1 MPVPPQNLAV
11 LALGAVLLGSCAT
24 PPPEEPRK
32 AEVLL
37 TGEAVDRDVGMEE
50 AERVA
55 AEMGLVEDAELVGY
69 VNAVGSRLLRHAPQ
83 RDFRY
88 RFHVVDQ
95 DVPNA
100 FALPGGFVYVSR
112 GLLALSNSE
121 DELANVL
128 AHEILHIAARHAAA
142 RQQIAQTTPN
152 PLMLP
157 GILLGAV
164 FGESVGKAVAAPF
177 QAFSAPYVASYSR
190 DQERAADRGGQE
202 IAAAAGYDPHG
213 MPTFLRAL
221 EKGERQR
228 RGFSRLPGFMDSHPL
243 TTDRVGETATYAD
256 LLEWSRQR
264 GVTHG
269 RAGYLSRL
277 DGLVV
282 GESADQGVFIEERF
296 LHPDLNFTIR
306 FPEDWKLVNA
316 PTMVGAISPDR
327 TVQIFLSAP
336 TPGTN
341 PRVAAELFVLH
352 NGPRLGIQVV
362 EAEEMQ
368 IGELPAY
375 RVLAWAHGPGGRVG
389 SMLTWIAHEGR
400 VYRVNAIA
408 PAGTGRDYVGRS
420 RKTAQSFRSLTPEEL
435 ASIEENRLRVATAHG
450 GESLIEFAER
460 TGNVWSVHVTALMND
475 HPPGES
481 LEEGQVLKIARR
493 ERYVSRRPRSEDASS
508 RR

>member
-1 MPVPPQNLAV
+1 MLVPPRS
-11 LALGAVLLGSCAT
+11 LALLALAAVLLGSCAT
-24 PPPEEPRK
+24 PPEEPRK

-50 AERVA
+50 SERVA
-55 AEMGLVEDAELVGY
+55 AEMGLVDDPELVAY
-69 VNAVGSRLLRHAPQ
+69 VNAVGSRLLRHAPE
-83 RDFRY
+83 RSFTY

-95 DVPNA
+95 EVPNA

-128 AHEILHIAARHAAA
+128 GHEILHVAARHAAA
-142 RQQIAQTTPN
+142 RQQIARTTPN

-157 GILLGAV
+157 GIVLGAV

-202 IAAAAGYDPHG
+202 IAGDAGYDPHG
-213 MPTFLRAL
+213 MATFLRSM
-221 EKGERQR
+221 ETSERQR

-243 TTDRVGETATYAD
+243 TTERIGETATYAN
-256 LLEWSRQR
+256 LLDWSRQP
-264 GVTHG
+264 GVTEG
-269 RAGYLSRL
+269 RAAYLSRL

-282 GESADQGVFIEERF
+282 GEAADQGVFVEERF

-306 FPEDWKLVNA
+306 FPEGWKLVNA

-336 TPGTN
+336 TPGTD
-341 PRVAAELFVLH
+341 PRKAADVFVLQ
-352 NGPRLGIQVV
+352 NGRRLGIQVV
-362 EAEEMQ
+362 GAEELQ

-375 RVLAWAHGPGGRVG
+375 RVLAWAQGPNGRVG

-408 PAGTGRDYVGRS
+408 PAGMGRDYLGRS
-420 RKTAQSFRSLTPEEL
+420 RTTAQSFRSLTPQEL
-435 ASIEENRLRVATAHG
+435 ASIEENRLRVATARG
-450 GESLIEFAER
+450 GESLLELAER
-460 TGNVWSVHVTALMND
+460 TGNVWSVHVTAVMND

-481 LEEGQVLKIARR
+481 LAEGQVLKIARR
-493 ERYVSRRPRSEDASS
+493 EPYVSSRLRPQDASS
-508 RR
+508 HR